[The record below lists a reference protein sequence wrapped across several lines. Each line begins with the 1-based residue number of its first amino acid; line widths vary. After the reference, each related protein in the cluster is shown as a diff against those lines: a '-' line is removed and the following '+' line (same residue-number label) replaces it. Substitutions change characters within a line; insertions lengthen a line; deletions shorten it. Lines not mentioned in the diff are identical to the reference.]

1 MVSQVTK
8 GLTRPQV
15 DAWKLN
21 FSMDNGWW
29 PWPIKPMVDGTYS
42 IIKLSWRR
50 LGVWVNLA
58 TTEHFYLKF
67 VFLLVLLPFTVPTFS
82 QYHWPFLSKT
92 RSSPLNP
99 EDIRLSPPIVMW
111 PNLFPALILHRYES
125 LDCYPCVLLHRDG
138 AIVGLSVRR
147 LQCCSQ
153 DTRLLIEKLRLGVL
167 LGPVY
172 VEKVSARP
180 SGTHYLCKPTKGP
193 ALLWSAY

>member
-1 MVSQVTK
+1 MYKEDLALNNLQGLICHKTK
-8 GLTRPQV
+8 PL
-15 DAWKLN
+15 LN
-21 FSMDNGWW
+21 NKALLEAAGRMS
-29 PWPIKPMVDGTYS
+29 KPGHH
-42 IIKLSWRR
+42 W
-50 LGVWVNLA
+50 A
-58 TTEHFYLKF
+58 
-67 VFLLVLLPFTVPTFS
+67 FLLKVCYPSQFRPFHS
-82 QYHWPFLSKT
+82 T

-111 PNLFPALILHRYES
+111 PNFFPALILHRYES

-138 AIVGLSVRR
+138 AIVGLSIRR

-180 SGTHYLCKPTKGP
+180 SGTHYICKPTIGP
-193 ALLWSAY
+193 VL